1 MSCKRITAGN
11 YYDIMNENDYRN
23 ALDFAKKKGML
34 EGHKKGMQQ
43 GVRQGMQRGIM
54 QVARTMLSSGMDA
67 DSVAALTGLSMEQIK
82 RLN

>member
-1 MSCKRITAGN
+1 LSCKRITAGN

-34 EGHKKGMQQ
+34 EGHKKGIQ
-43 GVRQGMQRGIM
+43 QGMQRGIM

-67 DSVAALTGLSMEQIK
+67 DSVAALTGLSKEQIK

>member
-11 YYDIMNENDYRN
+11 YYDIINENDYRN

-67 DSVAALTGLSMEQIK
+67 DSVAVLTGLSKEQIK

>member
-1 MSCKRITAGN
+1 
-11 YYDIMNENDYRN
+11 MNENDYRN

-34 EGHKKGMQQ
+34 EGHKKGMQ
-43 GVRQGMQRGIM
+43 QGMQRGIM

-67 DSVAALTGLSMEQIK
+67 DSVAALTGLSKEQIK

>member
-1 MSCKRITAGN
+1 
-11 YYDIMNENDYRN
+11 MNENDYRN

-43 GVRQGMQRGIM
+43 GVQQGIRQGMQQGMQRGIM

-67 DSVAALTGLSMEQIK
+67 DSVAALTGLSKEQIK

>member
-1 MSCKRITAGN
+1 
-11 YYDIMNENDYRN
+11 MNENDYRN

-43 GVRQGMQRGIM
+43 GIM

-67 DSVAALTGLSMEQIK
+67 DSVAALTGLSKEQIK